1 MKKNKAAFAC
11 VAAALSATV
20 GCSTVNVVV
29 NPPEAAEGGTNSVAS
44 LDTALL
50 VATNA
55 VTHSVARGSVIVVVN
70 MNAAKDISPDTTATL
85 MK

>member
-11 VAAALSATV
+11 AVAALSATV

-29 NPPEAAEGGTNSVAS
+29 NPPEAAEGGVNSVAS
-44 LDTALL
+44 LDSTLA
-50 VATNA
+50 ATKA
-55 VTHSVARGSVIVVVN
+55 VTRSVARGSVIVVVN

>member
-29 NPPEAAEGGTNSVAS
+29 NPPEAAEGVANSVAS
-44 LDTALL
+44 LDTTLSD
-50 VATNA
+50 TNA
-55 VTHSVARGSVIVVVN
+55 VTHSAARGSVIVVVN

>member
-11 VAAALSATV
+11 VVAALSATV

-29 NPPEAAEGGTNSVAS
+29 NPPEAAEGGANSVAS
-44 LDTALL
+44 LDTTLAD
-50 VATNA
+50 TNA